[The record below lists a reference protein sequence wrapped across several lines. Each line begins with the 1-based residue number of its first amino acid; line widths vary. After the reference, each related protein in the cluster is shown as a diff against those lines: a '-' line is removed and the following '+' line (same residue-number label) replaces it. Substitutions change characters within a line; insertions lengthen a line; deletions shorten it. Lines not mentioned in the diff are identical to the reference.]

1 MHVHGGIRQ
10 ETVSPALVV
19 PSVDHLDAAQP
30 ARSWDDGHLVTA
42 RTKQKTVFVCG
53 ECGGSSPRWLGRC
66 PGCGAWNSFSEE
78 RARPASPARSAGRG
92 LAPASPASPLSDV
105 PPERASRRSTGIG
118 EFDRVLGGGAV
129 AGGVVLL
136 GGDPGIG
143 KSTLLMQALAGLST
157 AEGRGL
163 YVSGEES
170 APQVA
175 LRAGRLGLAGLDHVL
190 VQATT
195 ELEEVE
201 ATMARERPVAVVIDS
216 VQTLRAAALDSVAG
230 SVSQIREVAARLIEL
245 CKREDVTLFLIGHV
259 TKEGMLAGPKVL
271 EHLVDTVLA
280 FEGDPTGAF
289 RLVRAT
295 KNRFGAA
302 HEVGVFE
309 MVQEGLREVP
319 DPSALFLA
327 ERPARASGSLVLP
340 TAEGTRP
347 LLVEV
352 QALVAP
358 AVYGSAR
365 RVASGI
371 DGSRLAI
378 LLAVLDRKADVH
390 VLDHD
395 VFASVAGGARVEERA
410 IDLALAIAVVSSF
423 RERATPPGLVAFG
436 EVGLAGEV
444 RAVPRAAARLAEA
457 RKLGFTRAVLPAGN
471 LERLGPED
479 YAGMEVVGVRTL
491 AGALHEAFA

>member
-1 MHVHGGIRQ
+1 MTTRKAK
-10 ETVSPALVV
+10 E
-19 PSVDHLDAAQP
+19 
-30 ARSWDDGHLVTA
+30 
-42 RTKQKTVFVCG
+42 KTVYVCA
-53 ECGGSSPRWLGRC
+53 ECGGSSPRWLGTC
-66 PGCGAWNSFSEE
+66 PSCGAWNTLSEE
-78 RARPASPARSAGRG
+78 RARPAPRSAGAPRALVAAQPATP
-92 LAPASPASPLSDV
+92 LADV
-105 PPERASRRSTGIG
+105 PPEGASRRSTGIG
-118 EFDRVLGGGAV
+118 ELDRGLGGGAV

-143 KSTLLMQALAGLST
+143 KSTLLMQALAGLG
-157 AEGRGL
+157 AKGAPAL

-170 APQVA
+170 AAQVA
-175 LRAGRLGLAGLDHVL
+175 MRAARLGVASLAHVL

-195 ELEEVE
+195 ELEDVE
-201 ATMARERPVAVVIDS
+201 ATLARERPGAVVIDS
-216 VQTLRAAALDSVAG
+216 VQTLRAAGLDSVAG
-230 SVSQIREVAARLIEL
+230 SVSQIREVAARLIEVA
-245 CKREDVTLFLIGHV
+245 KREGTALFLIGHV

-280 FEGDPTGAF
+280 FEGDASGAF

-295 KNRFGAA
+295 KNRFGPA

-319 DPSALFLA
+319 DPSRLFLA
-327 ERPARASGSLVLP
+327 ERPAQAAGSVVLP
-340 TAEGTRP
+340 TAEGSRP

-365 RVASGI
+365 RVASGV

-390 VLDHD
+390 VLDQD

-410 IDLALAIAVVSSF
+410 LDVALAIAVVSSL
-423 RERATPPGLVAFG
+423 RERAVPPDLVAFG

-444 RAVPRAAARLAEA
+444 RAVPRAAGRLAEA
-457 RKLGFTRAVLPAGN
+457 RKLGFTRAILPEGN
-471 LERLGPED
+471 LERLSADER
-479 YAGMEVVGVRTL
+479 AGIEVIGVRTL
-491 AGALHEAFA
+491 AGALHEALG